1 MRLLKFIG
9 VFLAVF
15 IVIAALIII
24 PSLKSVRT
32 IIKNFDTLN
41 EGSEWIQQVA
51 TVGGFLNYIEAH
63 PKQISLYSYTPGQ
76 PDSTLDYNGEKM
88 RPVGTLSALVSVAA
102 YAHLVDTG
110 TRHLVDPIPLD
121 SVNQYQLPGVYFNT
135 HQKALSQLPDVGRKN
150 RTVKLDELVRMA
162 VQGQDLPAADYLY
175 WKIGPG
181 GLDST
186 LKDLG
191 ISNMESPLPWTGLY
205 ITVNPQLNGKPVEQ
219 IMNDLSRMNRK
230 EQRKVIID
238 NARKFNDDPAFH
250 NQVIESFKKDGTG
263 LSFTQERRAYSFLSR
278 ASAKSLVQLVKKA
291 WHDSLYNSHASK
303 IFLNSLQWRHM
314 VPLMQKVFTWYGS
327 SFDNRMSLLSGVDV
341 GTASRF
347 GYSRIQA
354 MVLDSLPIQL
364 WLHLSSQ
371 FSNQTMQ
378 RRLIWDPTF
387 FKVTYRR
394 LILHQTI
401 IDSEVINTKPD

>member
-32 IIKNFDTLN
+32 IIKNYDSLN

-63 PKQISLYSYTPGQ
+63 PKQISIYSYTSGQ

-88 RPVGTLSALVSVAA
+88 RPVGTLSALVSIAA
-102 YAHLVDTG
+102 YAHLIDTG
-110 TRHLVDPIPLD
+110 IWHPDESVPLD
-121 SVNQYQLPGVYFNT
+121 SINQYQLPGVYSNT
-135 HQKALSQLPDVGRKN
+135 HQKALSQISEADKKDGA
-150 RTVKLDELVRMA
+150 VKLQELIRMA
-162 VQGQDLPAADYLY
+162 IQGQDLPAADYLY
-175 WKIGPG
+175 WKIGPAR
-181 GLDST
+181 LDSA
-186 LKDLG
+186 LEELG
-191 ISNMESPLPWTGLY
+191 IRNMEPPLPWAGLY
-205 ITVNPQLNGKPVEQ
+205 ITVNPDVNHKSVKQLMK
-219 IMNDLSRMNRK
+219 DLSGMSREK
-230 EQRKVIID
+230 QRQIIID
-238 NARKFNDDPAFH
+238 NARRFNEDPSFH
-250 NQVIESFKKDGTG
+250 DRVNEAFKKDGTG
-263 LSFTQERRAYSFLSR
+263 LSFAQERMAYSFLSR
-278 ASAKSLVQLVKKA
+278 SSAKSLVQLVKKA
-291 WHDSLYNSHASK
+291 WNDSLYNTNASK
-303 IFLNSLQWRHM
+303 IFLNSLQWKNM
-314 VPLMQKVFTWYGS
+314 VPLMQKVFSWYGS

-347 GYSRIQA
+347 GTTRIQA

-371 FSNQTMQ
+371 FSNQTFQ

-387 FKVTYRR
+387 FRIAYRR
-394 LILHQTI
+394 LILHQTV
-401 IDSEVINTKPD
+401 IDSEVVNTKPN